1 MDVFADVLRGASV
14 SVGTPQVT
22 ERYLVSDKT
31 TNKKMKERERKKKKK
46 KEKGKKKEKKE
57 EEEKKKE
64 KEVNKHIH
72 NRI

>member
-46 KEKGKKKEKKE
+46 EKGKKKEKKE

>member
-31 TNKKMKERERKKKKK
+31 TNKKMKERERERKRRRRR
-46 KEKGKKKEKKE
+46 KEKKKR
-57 EEEKKKE
+57 KKKR
-64 KEVNKHIH
+64 KRRRRRRK
-72 NRI
+72 

>member
-46 KEKGKKKEKKE
+46 EKGKKKEKKKE
-57 EEEKKKE
+57 EEEEGEGSK
-64 KEVNKHIH
+64 
-72 NRI
+72 

>member
-31 TNKKMKERERKKKKK
+31 TNKKIKERERKKKK

-57 EEEKKKE
+57 E
-64 KEVNKHIH
+64 
-72 NRI
+72 